1 MKLNPLI
8 VCREEFDGSAILFNP
23 DTGDTYGLNPVALL
37 IWKAIEE
44 GLDKAAIM
52 AKLAEACKDPR
63 PQTAEA
69 DYDQFVATLQTK
81 GYVSC

>member
-37 IWKAIEE
+37 IWKAI
-44 GLDKAAIM
+44 
-52 AKLAEACKDPR
+52 
-63 PQTAEA
+63 
-69 DYDQFVATLQTK
+69 
-81 GYVSC
+81 